1 MIRAAGLV
9 LLLAVPADLEF
20 QPWFAERGIEVSRT
34 APKARTPW
42 IRAVAELQ
50 ASAERVFAFLEG
62 YAGYAD
68 LFAPLVR
75 KAAILEARG
84 PSVRLHLVWPYPFP
98 FRNRDAI
105 VRYEGERL
113 PDGTFRVSWRDD
125 AREADPSEGV
135 RIARVEGETRIEPLG
150 ADRCRVTYTFLG
162 DLGGTFPRAF
172 AERAWKGEPVGYVL
186 ALRRALADPPA
197 GAR

>member
-1 MIRAAGLV
+1 M

-20 QPWFAERGIEVSRT
+20 QPWFAERGIEVSAAT

-68 LFAPLVR
+68 LFPPLPR
-75 KAAILEARG
+75 SR
-84 PSVRLHLVWPYPFP
+84 PP
-98 FRNRDAI
+98 
-105 VRYEGERL
+105 
-113 PDGTFRVSWRDD
+113 SWRPADRACD
-125 AREADPSEGV
+125 CTSSGPTRFRFGTETPSCGTKANGSPTGRFEFRGGNRRAAGADPSEGV